1 MVLID
6 TPPLL
11 VLSDALA
18 FAAYTEGLILVT
30 EAGVTSSRELERAV
44 NSVQT
49 VGARLLGLVINKQT
63 SREDSSYPGYGYRY
77 DAPSQGTVQK
87 SVRHQVSGD

>member
-1 MVLID
+1 M
-6 TPPLL
+6 
-11 VLSDALA
+11 
-18 FAAYTEGLILVT
+18 T

-63 SREDSSYPGYGYRY
+63 SREYSSYPGYGYRY
-77 DAPSQGTVQK
+77 DAPSQGTAQK